1 MVPSLHSANQPLI
14 SQLRYY
20 DIFRQVGLSRI
31 TPGRRAGPLHGE
43 STLYDACYGRC
54 LFAGVVSTRR
64 WRPASLGKE
73 RSEGYGSRGRRLTLR
88 LIYANIG
95 MYRRMKNLT
104 WLADSRSNVKSFPA
118 GVQDDIGYALYAAQL
133 GELSPKAKPLHGL
146 GVHVM
151 EIAVYDASGTY
162 RAVYTVSIGESIYVI
177 HAFQKKSKAGIATP
191 KSEVE
196 LIRQRLKQLR
206 SEVKNAEKRSP

>member
-1 MVPSLHSANQPLI
+1 M
-14 SQLRYY
+14 
-20 DIFRQVGLSRI
+20 
-31 TPGRRAGPLHGE
+31 
-43 STLYDACYGRC
+43 C
-54 LFAGVVSTRR
+54 
-64 WRPASLGKE
+64 
-73 RSEGYGSRGRRLTLR
+73 
-88 LIYANIG
+88 
-95 MYRRMKNLT
+95 RRMKNLT

-146 GVHVM
+146 GIQVM

-191 KSEVE
+191 N
-196 LIRQRLKQLR
+196 RRLN
-206 SEVKNAEKRSP
+206 SSGNGSSS